1 MFAWPCQIPKS
12 STSQAEMMPKF
23 TAQLWLFLTSTT
35 VQKKNDSDHLERA
48 PSFWHFWENSCN
60 YLNDTYTYAQ
70 NKLSKCHKRKDFLIW
85 MEPCTRLKYKRVRG
99 TLKTKGKKPR
109 KSCRWTQGI
118 GENVRHGSEERYKK
132 HLKSVQHHFMSGWRR
147 NKEHMEDKN
156 RNNWPFLLVL
166 TLNSSKSDQHA
177 HKTWWV

>member
-1 MFAWPCQIPKS
+1 
-12 STSQAEMMPKF
+12 MPKF

-60 YLNDTYTYAQ
+60 YLKDTYTYAQ
-70 NKLSKCHKRKDFLIW
+70 NKLSKCHKRKDVLIW
-85 MEPCTRLKYKRVRG
+85 MEPCTRLKYKRVRA
-99 TLKTKGKKPR
+99 TLKTKGKKTKKKLQTVARNRR
-109 KSCRWTQGI
+109 KLSTWFRRKIQKPL
-118 GENVRHGSEERYKK
+118 EP
-132 HLKSVQHHFMSGWRR
+132 HHFMSGWRR

-166 TLNSSKSDQHA
+166 TLKQPKSDQHA
-177 HKTWWV
+177 HKIWWV